1 MIEFTVVAKDFKK
14 AISLILAGRKEH
26 MDTDTAEFRAVANLL
41 ELSSV
46 GTDTQ
51 VDAEVAQAGYARVPL
66 PVLKNVKKL
75 AASYKEPR
83 LRIRIDE
90 GRFRIETF
98 SLANPGI
105 ELKPMGAKMADL
117 PVDAGFLDT
126 LALVKLFSAQE
137 IAESGLAA
145 RVLDAQEKAAAAIE
159 GATQWLSTFEIRREE
174 VRRLLDAQLGKRASE
189 LKSNFRAFEP
199 QGE

>member
-75 AASYKEPR
+75 EH
-83 LRIRIDE
+83 
-90 GRFRIETF
+90 F
-98 SLANPGI
+98 
-105 ELKPMGAKMADL
+105 
-117 PVDAGFLDT
+117 
-126 LALVKLFSAQE
+126 
-137 IAESGLAA
+137 
-145 RVLDAQEKAAAAIE
+145 
-159 GATQWLSTFEIRREE
+159 
-174 VRRLLDAQLGKRASE
+174 
-189 LKSNFRAFEP
+189 
-199 QGE
+199 